1 MLKLAARRSGQGGNR
16 GRPRGWRLV
25 PAMLALWT
33 LPAAAA
39 ELSPEEA
46 SKHLGETAMV
56 CGVVA
61 SARFLSG
68 SRSKPTLLNLGKPYP
83 NQVFTAT
90 IFGDDRAK
98 FGTPE
103 KTLLG
108 KRICVNGAIK
118 EFRGT
123 PEIILSD
130 PRQLTTP

>member
-1 MLKLAARRSGQGGNR
+1 MLSGVARPTRHRSKRGNL
-16 GRPRGWRLV
+16 RGWR
-25 PAMLALWT
+25 PALILLGLWA

-46 SKHLGETAMV
+46 SKHLGETATV

-68 SRSKPTLLNLGKPYP
+68 ARSRPTLLNLGKPYP
-83 NQVFTAT
+83 DKLFTAT

-98 FGTPE
+98 FGSPE
-103 KTLLG
+103 KALLG
-108 KRICVNGAIK
+108 KRICVSGAIK
-118 EFRGT
+118 DFRGV

-130 PRQLTTP
+130 PKQLTTP